1 MTLEIV
7 LYIHLLAATVWIGGS
22 IFLFTLG
29 IFLRDKEAQERVYY
43 YIGPLYGYMESV
55 WLTILIGTG
64 LWMFYHLAIDNVL
77 AHWTPESLAY
87 AMTIKLIL
95 VALITIF
102 TIVHMYIALKTHGR
116 ERTKMEK
123 LLSRSSSMAIFL
135 LNLIIIWFAMQ
146 VRGAL

>member
-1 MTLEIV
+1 MLDWV
-7 LYIHLLAATVWIGGS
+7 LYIHILAATVWIGGS

-29 IFLRDKEAQERVYY
+29 IFLRDKEAQEQVYY
-43 YIGPLYGYMESV
+43 HIGPLYGYMESV
-55 WLTILIGTG
+55 WLTVLIATG
-64 LWMFYHLAIDNVL
+64 LWMFYHLGIDNVVR
-77 AHWTPESLAY
+77 HWTPPHFAY
-87 AMTIKLIL
+87 VMVVKLVL

-102 TIVHMYIALKTHGR
+102 TAIHMYIAFKTHGR